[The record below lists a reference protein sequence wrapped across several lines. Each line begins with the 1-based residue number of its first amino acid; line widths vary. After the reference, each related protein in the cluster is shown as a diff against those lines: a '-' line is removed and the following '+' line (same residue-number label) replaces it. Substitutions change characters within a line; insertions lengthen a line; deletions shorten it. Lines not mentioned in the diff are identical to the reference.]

1 MLHFILKQVADQ
13 IALITEALITEL
25 VIQVFRV

>member
-1 MLHFILKQVADQ
+1 MLHFILKQVAHQ